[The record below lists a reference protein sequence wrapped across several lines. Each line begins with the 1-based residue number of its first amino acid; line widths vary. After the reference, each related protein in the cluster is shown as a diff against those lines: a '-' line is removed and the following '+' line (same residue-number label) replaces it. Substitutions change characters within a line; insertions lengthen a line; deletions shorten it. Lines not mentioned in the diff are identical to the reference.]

1 MMKTKMKHNLI
12 LFILA
17 IATALYIAPT
27 NCDFKPLTT
36 HAFSSSARAMAL
48 IDMNSGR
55 LLDGKNQNQKL
66 KMASTTKIATAITV
80 IDNCQNL
87 DEPFK
92 VDDRA
97 IGVEGTSI
105 YLQRGETLTARQ
117 LLYGLMLRS
126 GNDASVALA
135 LHCANN
141 ISDFALLMNKTAE
154 KAKALNTHFA
164 NPHGLD
170 DDNHY
175 TTAHD
180 LALITAYALK
190 NPTFK
195 EIVSTKSIK
204 IPHPEYSHRLLTNK
218 NRLLGVL
225 DGCIG
230 VKTGYTKGAGR
241 CFVGAVERENA
252 TMICVVL
259 NCGPMFEECSQIL
272 NEGFEKY
279 KNVELLPAY
288 SYIRS
293 IDVENGK
300 KSKVKIYCPSGFCY
314 LLGADEQENISIEYD
329 LPSSLPAPI
338 EKESK
343 VGTVSIYFNNEKI
356 FESDLLT
363 MESVESEKLIEQIKD
378 IIEKW

>member
-1 MMKTKMKHNLI
+1 MKKNKSIIALCIFALI
-12 LFILA
+12 LLFVPY
-17 IATALYIAPT
+17 LYAPT
-27 NCDFKPLTT
+27 LSISA
-36 HAFSSSARAMAL
+36 HAFETSAKAMAL
-48 IDMNSGR
+48 IDMQSGR
-55 LLDGKNQNQKL
+55 LLDGKNENAEL

-80 IDNCQNL
+80 LDNCKNL

-135 LHCANN
+135 LHCAGS
-141 ISDFALLMNKTAE
+141 IEKFADLMNKTAQ
-154 KAKALNTHFA
+154 KVGATHTHFI

-170 DDNHY
+170 ADGHY
-175 TTAHD
+175 TSARD

-195 EIVSTKSIK
+195 EIVSTKSTK
-204 IPHPEYSHRLLTNK
+204 IPHPEYAHRFLANK

-225 DGCIG
+225 DGCVG

-241 CFVGAVERENA
+241 CFVGAVERDGA
-252 TMICVVL
+252 TLVCVVL
-259 NCGPMFEECSQIL
+259 NCGPMFEECSEIL
-272 NEGFEKY
+272 NQSFEIY
-279 KNVELLPAY
+279 KNVELIPAY
-288 SYIRS
+288 NYVRS

-300 KSKVKIYCPSGFCY
+300 KSKVKIYCPQGFSY
-314 LLGADEQENISIEYD
+314 VLSENEQSQINIEYD
-329 LPSSLPAPI
+329 LPNILSAPI
-338 EKESK
+338 KQEEI
-343 VGTVSIYFNNEKI
+343 VGTVSVYFNGDKI
-356 FESDLLT
+356 FESNLLT
-363 MESVESEKLIEQIKD
+363 MESIESEKIIEQIKD
-378 IIEKW
+378 IIDKW